1 MTECGLE
8 AACKWDA
15 YCHAHQPP
23 IPFIRTE
30 TRGLFGT
37 IFCDFGPAFTVFD
50 LDGTLNASL
59 LPSCMGVYTRRCAYT
74 PKPGISQQESTRE
87 KLRVLSSPQAPFPM
101 SA

>member
-50 LDGTLNASL
+50 LDGT
-59 LPSCMGVYTRRCAYT
+59 
-74 PKPGISQQESTRE
+74 
-87 KLRVLSSPQAPFPM
+87 
-101 SA
+101 